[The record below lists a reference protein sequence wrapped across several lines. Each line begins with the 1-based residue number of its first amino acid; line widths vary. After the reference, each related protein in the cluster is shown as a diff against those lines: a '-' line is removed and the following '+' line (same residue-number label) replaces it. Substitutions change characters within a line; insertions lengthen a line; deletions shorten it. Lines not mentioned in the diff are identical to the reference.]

1 MFSVSGLG
9 ERYPI
14 LAWKSEYKQQVAI
27 LREIVAEHESNLVLG
42 EPQLNWCDSAVMV
55 SKAFQIISRL
65 ALTECPLLHGNIPK
79 ETDTKIEKNI

>member
-55 SKAFQIISRL
+55 SFIYLNVSSVVKF
-65 ALTECPLLHGNIPK
+65 
-79 ETDTKIEKNI
+79 

>member
-55 SKAFQIISRL
+55 SFISVTSVVEFCVRESTG
-65 ALTECPLLHGNIPK
+65 A
-79 ETDTKIEKNI
+79 

>member
-27 LREIVAEHESNLVLG
+27 LREIVAEHESNLVRG

-55 SKAFQIISRL
+55 SFIYL
-65 ALTECPLLHGNIPK
+65 LTYFTIQCINFNLVVEF
-79 ETDTKIEKNI
+79 

>member
-14 LAWKSEYKQQVAI
+14 LAWKSEYKHQVAI

-55 SKAFQIISRL
+55 SFIYLPTYFTIQCINFNL
-65 ALTECPLLHGNIPK
+65 VVEF
-79 ETDTKIEKNI
+79 

>member
-27 LREIVAEHESNLVLG
+27 LRVIVAEHESNLVLG

-55 SKAFQIISRL
+55 SFIYLPTYFTIQCINFNL
-65 ALTECPLLHGNIPK
+65 VVEF
-79 ETDTKIEKNI
+79 